1 MIDLLKRIW
10 SWIEN
15 PDDQVFGPI
24 QDGFYQYAATMGL
37 GRMVA
42 SWISHFLINAIATVV
57 LGGVAW
63 LLSGFLAD
71 PWWIPTYGAGLI
83 VLIFWLREAVD
94 LFQNGAPDTTAGKLD
109 PIGDWISAVAGYA
122 IVLALIVP

>member
-10 SWIEN
+10 SWIES

-42 SWISHFLINAIATVV
+42 SWISHFLINALAT
-57 LGGVAW
+57 LLLTGVAAG
-63 LLSGFLAD
+63 LSVFWSTL
-71 PWWIPTYGAGLI
+71 WWIPTYGGGLI
-83 VLIFWLREAVD
+83 VLIYWAREAVD
-94 LFQNGAPDTTAGKLD
+94 LLQSGAPDTTAGKLD